1 MFAMSVVIAPKLP
14 PFRLS
19 SHSNLKG
26 SVFVLRSHAAGSL
39 RGSDAGKQVTLAGWV
54 ARRRDHGGVIFIDL
68 RDASGV
74 AQVVF
79 RDALEE
85 GQVLA
90 QAHRLRAEFCVA
102 VQGVVEVRP
111 EGNANA
117 EIATGDIEV
126 NATSLT
132 VLGESAALPFQLDE
146 PAGEEMRLKY
156 RYLDLRRDG
165 PAAAIR
171 LRSKVNAAARSVLAG
186 QDFVEIETPTIT
198 RSTPEGARDFLV
210 PARLRPGSFYAL
222 PQSPQLFKQLL
233 MVAGMER
240 YYQIARC
247 YRDEDFRA
255 DRQPE
260 FTQLDMEMSFVDAED
275 IIAISEQILTALW
288 ALIGYQIPTPI
299 PRITYADAMRRF
311 GSDKPDMRFGLELVE
326 CTEFFKDTTFRV
338 FQAPYV
344 GAVVMPGGAS
354 QPRRTLD
361 GWQEWAKQRGHR
373 GLAYVLVDDDGT
385 LGGPVAKNL
394 TDAERDGLAGHVG
407 AEPGDCIFFSA
418 GPPKASRALLGA
430 ARGEIA
436 SRLNLID
443 PDVWAFVWVVDPPLF
458 EPADEA
464 TAAGDVAVGSGAW
477 TAVHHAFTSP
487 KRQEVDVVDVLVSD
501 PGGVLADA
509 YDIVCN
515 GNEIGGGSIRIH
527 RRDIQERVFAIM
539 GLDQA
544 EAEEKFGFLLEAF
557 TFGAPPHGGIAFG
570 WDRINAL
577 LSGVDSIREVI
588 AFPKTGGGIDP
599 LTDAPA
605 PITAQ
610 QRKESGI
617 DAKPKEVDRA

>member
-1 MFAMSVVIAPKLP
+1 M
-14 PFRLS
+14 
-19 SHSNLKG
+19 
-26 SVFVLRSHAAGSL
+26 LRSHAAGLL
-39 RGSDAGKQVTLAGWV
+39 REGDAGQQVTLAGWV

-68 RDASGV
+68 RDASGI

-79 RDALEE
+79 RDPQDTE
-85 GQVLA
+85 VLA
-90 QAHRLRAEFCVA
+90 QAYRLRAEFCVSVA
-102 VQGVVEVRP
+102 GVVEIRP
-111 EGNANA
+111 EGNANP
-117 EIATGDIEV
+117 EIATGEIEV

-132 VLGESAALPFQLDE
+132 VLGECAPLPFQLDE
-146 PAGEEMRLKY
+146 PAGEELRLKY
-156 RYLDLRRDG
+156 RYLDLRRDD

-171 LRSKVNAAARSVLAG
+171 LRSRVNAAARAVLARH
-186 QDFVEIETPTIT
+186 DFVEIETPTIT

-210 PARLRPGSFYAL
+210 PARLHPGSFYAL

-275 IIAISEQILTALW
+275 IIAISEEVLTELW
-288 ALIGYQIPTPI
+288 ALIGYRIPTPI
-299 PRITYADAMRRF
+299 PRIGYAEAMRRF
-311 GSDKPDMRFGLELVE
+311 GTDKPDLRFGLELVE
-326 CTEFFKDTTFRV
+326 CTDFFSDTTFRV

-361 GWQEWAKQRGHR
+361 GWQDWAKQRGHR
-373 GLAYVLVDDDGT
+373 GLAYVLVAEDGT

-394 TDAERDGLAGHVG
+394 TEAERTGLADHVG
-407 AEPGDCIFFSA
+407 AKPGDCIFFSA
-418 GPPKASRALLGA
+418 GPVKSSRALLGA
-430 ARGEIA
+430 ARVEIA
-436 SRLNLID
+436 NRLGLID
-443 PDVWAFVWVVDPPLF
+443 PDAWAFVWVVDPPLF

-464 TAAGDVAVGSGAW
+464 TAAGEVAVGSGAW
-477 TAVHHAFTSP
+477 TAVHHAFTAP
-487 KRQEVDVVDVLVSD
+487 KPEWEDRIESD
-501 PGGVLADA
+501 TGSVLADA

-515 GNEIGGGSIRIH
+515 GHEIGGGSVRIH
-527 RRDIQERVFAIM
+527 RRDIQERVFAVM
-539 GLDQA
+539 GLDKA

-557 TFGAPPHGGIAFG
+557 MFGAPPHGGIAFG
-570 WDRINAL
+570 WDRTTAL
-577 LSGVDSIREVI
+577 LAGMDSIREVI
-588 AFPKTGGGIDP
+588 AFPKTGGGVDP

-617 DAKPKEVDRA
+617 DAQPKRVQQA

>member
-1 MFAMSVVIAPKLP
+1 M
-14 PFRLS
+14 
-19 SHSNLKG
+19 
-26 SVFVLRSHAAGSL
+26 LRTHAAGSL
-39 RGSDAGKQVTLAGWV
+39 RATHAGEQVTLAGWV

-68 RDASGV
+68 RDSSGV
-74 AQVVF
+74 SQVVF
-79 RDALEE
+79 RADD
-85 GQVLA
+85 VLA

-102 VQGVVEVRP
+102 VEGVVEIRP

-117 EIATGDIEV
+117 EIATGEIEV

-132 VLGESAALPFQLDE
+132 VLGECAPLPFQLDE
-146 PAGEEMRLKY
+146 PAGEEVRLRY

-165 PAAAIR
+165 PGSAIR
-171 LRSKVNAAARSVLAG
+171 LRSKVNAAARGVLAAH
-186 QDFVEIETPTIT
+186 DFVEIETPTMT

-210 PARLRPGSFYAL
+210 PARLQPGSFYAL

-260 FTQLDMEMSFVDAED
+260 FTQLDMELSFVRADD
-275 IIAISEQILTALW
+275 VIAISEQVLKAVW
-288 ALIGYQIPTPI
+288 ALIGYDLPLPV
-299 PRITYADAMRRF
+299 PRISYADAMRRF
-311 GSDKPDMRFGLELVE
+311 GSDRPDLRFGLELVE
-326 CTEFFKDTTFRV
+326 CAEFFSDTTFRV

-344 GAVVMPGGAS
+344 GAVVMSGGAS

-361 GWQEWAKQRGHR
+361 GWQEWAKQRGHK
-373 GLAYVLVDDDGT
+373 GLAYVLVGDDGT

-394 TDAERDGLAGHVG
+394 SDAERNGLAAHVG
-407 AEPGDCIFFSA
+407 AQPGDCIFFSA
-418 GPPKASRALLGA
+418 GPAKASRALLGA
-430 ARGEIA
+430 ARVEIA
-436 SRLNLID
+436 HRLNLID
-443 PDVWAFVWVVDPPLF
+443 PQAWAFTWVVDFPLF

-464 TAAGDVAVGSGAW
+464 TAAGDVALGSGAW

-487 KRQEVDVVDVLVSD
+487 KAESESTFDSD
-501 PGGVLADA
+501 PGNALADA

-527 RRDIQERVFAIM
+527 RRDIQERVFAMM
-539 GLDQA
+539 GIGAA
-544 EAEEKFGFLLEAF
+544 EAQEKFGFLLDAF

-570 WDRINAL
+570 WDRIVQL
-577 LSGVDSIREVI
+577 LTGADSIREVI
-588 AFPKTGGGIDP
+588 AFPKSGGGVDP

-617 DAKPKEVDRA
+617 DVVPERRPKIAEPE

>member
-1 MFAMSVVIAPKLP
+1 M
-14 PFRLS
+14 
-19 SHSNLKG
+19 
-26 SVFVLRSHAAGSL
+26 LRSHAAGLL
-39 RGSDAGKQVTLAGWV
+39 REGDAGQQVTLAGWV

-68 RDASGV
+68 RDASGI

-79 RDALEE
+79 RDPQDTE
-85 GQVLA
+85 VLA
-90 QAHRLRAEFCVA
+90 QAHRLRAEFCVSVA
-102 VQGVVEVRP
+102 GVVEIRP
-111 EGNANA
+111 EGKANP
-117 EIATGDIEV
+117 EIATGEIEV

-132 VLGESAALPFQLDE
+132 VLGECAPLPFQLDE
-146 PAGEEMRLKY
+146 PAGEELRLKY
-156 RYLDLRRDG
+156 RYLDLRRDD

-171 LRSKVNAAARSVLAG
+171 LRSRVNAAARAVLARH
-186 QDFVEIETPTIT
+186 DFVEIETPTIT

-210 PARLRPGSFYAL
+210 PARLHPGSFYAL

-275 IIAISEQILTALW
+275 IIAISEEVLTELW
-288 ALIGYQIPTPI
+288 ALIGYRIPTPI
-299 PRITYADAMRRF
+299 PRIGYAEAMRRF
-311 GSDKPDMRFGLELVE
+311 GTDKPDLRFGLELVE
-326 CTEFFKDTTFRV
+326 CTDFFSDTTFRV

-361 GWQEWAKQRGHR
+361 GWQDWAKQRGHR
-373 GLAYVLVDDDGT
+373 GLAYVLVAEDGT

-394 TDAERDGLAGHVG
+394 TEAERTGLADHVG
-407 AEPGDCIFFSA
+407 AKPGDCIFFSA
-418 GPPKASRALLGA
+418 GPVKSSRALLGA
-430 ARGEIA
+430 ARVEIA
-436 SRLNLID
+436 NRLGLID
-443 PDVWAFVWVVDPPLF
+443 PDAWAFVWVVDPPLF

-464 TAAGDVAVGSGAW
+464 TAAGEVAVGSGAW
-477 TAVHHAFTSP
+477 TAVHHAFTAP
-487 KRQEVDVVDVLVSD
+487 KPEWEDRIESD
-501 PGGVLADA
+501 TGSVLADA

-515 GNEIGGGSIRIH
+515 GHEIGGGSVRIH
-527 RRDIQERVFAIM
+527 RRDIQERVFAVM
-539 GLDQA
+539 GLDKA

-557 TFGAPPHGGIAFG
+557 MFGAPPHGGIAFG
-570 WDRINAL
+570 WDRTTAL
-577 LSGVDSIREVI
+577 LAGMDSIREVI
-588 AFPKTGGGIDP
+588 AFPKTGGGVDP

-617 DAKPKEVDRA
+617 DAQPKRVQQA

>member
-1 MFAMSVVIAPKLP
+1 M
-14 PFRLS
+14 
-19 SHSNLKG
+19 
-26 SVFVLRSHAAGSL
+26 LRSHTAGSL
-39 RGSDAGKQVTLAGWV
+39 RDGDAGQQVTLVGWV

-68 RDASGV
+68 RDASGI

-79 RDALEE
+79 RAADVLE
-85 GQVLA
+85 

-102 VQGVVEVRP
+102 VSGVVEIRP

-117 EIATGDIEV
+117 EIPTGDVELNV
-126 NATSLT
+126 TSLT
-132 VLGESAALPFQLDE
+132 VLGESAPLPFQLDE
-146 PAGEEMRLKY
+146 PAGEELRLKY

-171 LRSKVNAAARSVLAG
+171 LRSKVNAAARSVLSRH
-186 QDFVEIETPTIT
+186 DFVEVETPTIT

-210 PARLRPGSFYAL
+210 PARLHPGSFYAL

-260 FTQLDMEMSFVDAED
+260 FTQLDMEMSFVDVED
-275 IIAISEQILTALW
+275 IIAISEEILSALW

-299 PRITYADAMRRF
+299 PRISYADAMRRF

-326 CTEFFKDTTFRV
+326 CTEFFSDTTFRV

-373 GLAYVLVDDDGT
+373 GLAYVLVGDDGE
-385 LGGPVAKNL
+385 LSGPVAKNL

-407 AEPGDCIFFSA
+407 ASPGDCIFFSA
-418 GPPKASRALLGA
+418 GPAKASRALLGA

-436 SRLNLID
+436 NRLNLID
-443 PDVWAFVWVVDPPLF
+443 AAAWAFVWVVDPPLF
-458 EPADEA
+458 EPAADA

-487 KRQEVDVVDVLVSD
+487 KPEFAGALDSD
-501 PGGVLADA
+501 PGVVLADA

-527 RRDIQERVFAIM
+527 RRDIQERVFAVM

-588 AFPKTGGGIDP
+588 AFPKTGGGVDP

-617 DAKPKEVDRA
+617 DAKPKQVEQA